1 MDDIQTGSTNPLKIN
16 ESSSKINDTD
26 YNFWLKSK
34 SRIIKNLLGKSLIT
48 WIKNKNDKALLN
60 SYWIFLDYVIYC

>member
-34 SRIIKNLLGKSLIT
+34 SRIIKNLLGNYFSTYCKKHPKT
-48 WIKNKNDKALLN
+48 
-60 SYWIFLDYVIYC
+60 DYSPS

>member
-1 MDDIQTGSTNPLKIN
+1 MDDTQTGSTNPLKIN
-16 ESSSKINDTD
+16 ESSTKINDID

-48 WIKNKNDKALLN
+48 
-60 SYWIFLDYVIYC
+60 